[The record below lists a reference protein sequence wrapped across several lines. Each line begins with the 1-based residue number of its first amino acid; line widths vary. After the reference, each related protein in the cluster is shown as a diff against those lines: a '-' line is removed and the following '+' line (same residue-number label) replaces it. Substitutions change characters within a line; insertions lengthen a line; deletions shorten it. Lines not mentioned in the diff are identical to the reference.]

1 MAAIIEVV
9 DLVKHFP
16 GVKAVDGLS
25 FAIPAGSCFGLLG
38 PNGAGKTT
46 TIELLEGILTPDS
59 GRILFHGAPR
69 GPDYRSRIG
78 IQFQHT
84 ALQDREFN
92 FEVRHSPMPPDGTL
106 RIP

>member
-9 DLVKHFP
+9 DLIKHFP

-25 FAIPAGSCFGLLG
+25 FAIPAGCCFGLLG

-46 TIELLEGILTPDS
+46 TIELLEGVLTPDS
-59 GRILFHGAPR
+59 GQILFHGAPR

-78 IQFQHT
+78 IQFQLSLIH
-84 ALQDREFN
+84 
-92 FEVRHSPMPPDGTL
+92 
-106 RIP
+106 I